1 MVRVNRDH
9 FITWILLH
17 QPYLQGVQFSPFLF
31 YLLPFPFYA
40 SLKTSVVWLSP
51 YFRRGLINIFQGALF
66 LKARSPK
73 KHSGFCRNQEFLK
86 CVSMFLC
93 VYLICNFQVY
103 FCSLLIWDN
112 EYWAG
117 SREVS
122 PGHDDTGRV
131 ASVADSH

>member
-1 MVRVNRDH
+1 M
-9 FITWILLH
+9 TSTLLAGSTV
-17 QPYLQGVQFSPFLF
+17 PPFLF
-31 YLLPFPFYA
+31 YLLPFPFDA
-40 SLKTSVVWLSP
+40 SLKTPVLRFWLSP

-66 LKARSPK
+66 LKARSPI

-117 SREVS
+117 SGEVS
-122 PGHDDTGRV
+122 PGHDDIGRV
-131 ASVADSH
+131 APVADSP